1 MKRFDLRPLKDNFYD
16 RMFELMNSNIKEDEN
31 AIFLFEIGDFSP
43 IQKVADLLKENE
55 YTLMNSL
62 KFNEVDWT
70 VVIKKTKPAIIAVAE
85 EDKTEEDA
93 KASSES

>member
-1 MKRFDLRPLKDNFYD
+1 MKRFDLRPLKDDFYD
-16 RMFELMNSNIKEDEN
+16 RMFELLSNDIKEDEN

-43 IQKVADLLKENE
+43 IQKVADLVKENE
-55 YTLMNSL
+55 YILMNSL

-70 VVIKKTKPAIIAVAE
+70 VVIKKTKPEVAAVE